1 MKKRILIAAGVLL
14 VAIQF
19 IRPARNTGSADGPQ
33 DITHAVAVPAPVLT
47 MLKTACYDCHSN
59 QTAYPWYATVQPVG
73 LWLGHHV
80 DEGKEE
86 LNFSEFA
93 TYAPKRMAH
102 KLEEIAE
109 EVEEGHMPLPAYT
122 LIHTDAKL
130 TEAQVSELTA
140 WAKAQQQQV
149 QAIAPL

>member
-59 QTAYPWYATVQPVG
+59 QTAYPWYADIQPVG

-149 QAIAPL
+149 QAKMGQ

>member
-73 LWLGHHV
+73 L
-80 DEGKEE
+80 
-86 LNFSEFA
+86 
-93 TYAPKRMAH
+93 
-102 KLEEIAE
+102 
-109 EVEEGHMPLPAYT
+109 
-122 LIHTDAKL
+122 
-130 TEAQVSELTA
+130 
-140 WAKAQQQQV
+140 
-149 QAIAPL
+149 

>member
-59 QTAYPWYATVQPVG
+59 QTAYPWYADIQPVG

-149 QAIAPL
+149 KAKMGQ

>member
-59 QTAYPWYATVQPVG
+59 QTAYPWYATIQPVG

-149 QAIAPL
+149 KAKMGQ

>member
-59 QTAYPWYATVQPVG
+59 QTAYPWYATIQPVG

-149 QAIAPL
+149 QAKMGQ